1 MERPIFKPIGT
12 PTEELD
18 TPTLVVDL
26 DALAHNIEAVHSFF
40 REREAKLRPHVE
52 AHGCPGIAHRQLAS
66 AGTVGGVSV
75 STVGEAEVFAQAGI
89 SDITVANEVVTSQKI
104 ARLCAL
110 ARSSRVTVAVDNPRV
125 VERTS
130 RAAQDAGR
138 RPRRPGGR
146 PHAPRALRRRTGR
159 ACRGPRTPGARGGRL
174 TLRRAYDLRGRDT
187 D

>member
-12 PTEELD
+12 PTEQLD
-18 TPTLVVDL
+18 TPTLVVEL

-89 SDITVANEVVTSQKI
+89 SDITVANEVVTPQKI

-110 ARSSRVTVAVDNPRV
+110 ARSCRVTVAVDNPRV

-130 RAAQDAGR
+130 RAAR
-138 RPRRPGGR
+138 T
-146 PHAPRALRRRTGR
+146 RASSSASWWTSTRASSAAASHRASLPWPSPARRTR
-159 ACRGPRTPGARGGRL
+159 RMACASPGL
-174 TLRRAYDLRGRDT
+174 
-187 D
+187 